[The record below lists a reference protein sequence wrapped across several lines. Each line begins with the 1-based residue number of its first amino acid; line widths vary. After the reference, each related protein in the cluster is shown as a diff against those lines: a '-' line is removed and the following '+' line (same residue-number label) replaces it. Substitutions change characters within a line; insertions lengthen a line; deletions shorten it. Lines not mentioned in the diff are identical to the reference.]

1 MRCAA
6 NRSSTRQRNSEEEG
20 GEEGERGGQREKGIE
35 LGLELCALAC
45 ACDTQVPHFHGSQA
59 VPPSLS
65 PLCQEHGGMSGD
77 HILSLSNIN
86 TFCCSADT
94 CGSSPVRSVPRAT
107 PALFASSASVVT
119 WPAPPPPLSSL
130 LFPLY
135 PVPVTV
141 TVTVAAPCPVH
152 LPLSHLDMSMSMFM
166 SWA

>member
-1 MRCAA
+1 MSFRCAVCGKQEQHKA
-6 NRSSTRQRNSEEEG
+6 EEEG
-20 GEEGERGGQREKGIE
+20 GEKGERGGQREKGIE
-35 LGLELCALAC
+35 LGLELYALAC

-94 CGSSPVRSVPRAT
+94 CGSGPVRSVPRAT
-107 PALFASSASVVT
+107 PAPFASSASVVT
-119 WPAPPPPLSSL
+119 WPAPPPSSL
-130 LFPLY
+130 LSPLY

-141 TVTVAAPCPVH
+141 TVTVAAPCPVP

>member
-6 NRSSTRQRNSEEEG
+6 NRSSTRQRGDG

-94 CGSSPVRSVPRAT
+94 CGSGPVRSVPRAT
-107 PALFASSASVVT
+107 PAPFASSASVVT
-119 WPAPPPPLSSL
+119 WPAPPPSPSSL
-130 LFPLY
+130 PLTLSLSLSQSQWQL
-135 PVPVTV
+135 PVPFTS
-141 TVTVAAPCPVH
+141 
-152 LPLSHLDMSMSMFM
+152 LSPT
-166 SWA
+166 WT

>member
-6 NRSSTRQRNSEEEG
+6 NRSSTRHRESVEG
-20 GEEGERGGQREKGIE
+20 KGVKAGERGQREKGIE

-59 VPPSLS
+59 VPPPLS
-65 PLCQEHGGMSGD
+65 PLCQENGGMSGD

-94 CGSSPVRSVPRAT
+94 CGSGPVRSVPRAT
-107 PALFASSASVVT
+107 PAPFASSASVVT
-119 WPAPPPPLSSL
+119 WPAPPHSPLLS
-130 LFPLY
+130 PLY

-152 LPLSHLDMSMSMFM
+152 PPLSHLDMSMSMFM